1 MLIYIQ
7 LVFCSPCTFS
17 SLYVLKTFLWKW
29 NSSPY
34 FEGTSLYVPSYLIYY
49 VDEWTARSCNF
60 EFNISWYTVNSQGS
74 SFQGLIIHLL
84 CIGLYI
90 QIACGCH
97 LFLLV
102 SVCNKSVKYF
112 VWFLKLSLLFW
123 KLPPLS
129 ASPSYLIF
137 LYLTLIIY
145 HISASVFLN

>member
-1 MLIYIQ
+1 MFWKP
-7 LVFCSPCTFS
+7 FCENEAPLPTLKAP
-17 SLYVLKTFLWKW
+17 LYMFPPTW
-29 NSSPY
+29 S
-34 FEGTSLYVPSYLIYY
+34 IYY
-49 VDEWTARSCNF
+49 VEEWTAQSCNF

-90 QIACGCH
+90 QVACGCH

-112 VWFLKLSLLFW
+112 VWFLNLSLLFW
-123 KLPPLS
+123 KLPSLS

-137 LYLTLIIY
+137 LYITLIIY
-145 HISASVFLN
+145 HINFLVSLN